1 VTIALGIVV
10 GLLLGVLAA
19 LVLSRTRRNISARGA
34 GRVRSILLP
43 FTGTTISRRALDA
56 ALRLAGVEG
65 ATVVPAYLARVPLH
79 MPLDVPLP
87 RQAEMAFPLLEAIE
101 QRARVQN
108 IPIDSRIERGRSY
121 RDALKK
127 LLKQEHFDRVII
139 SATADPRE
147 GFSWDDIAWLLE
159 KAEAEVL
166 ILRPAP
172 DDHRVVSEP
181 GVGGHF

>member
-1 VTIALGIVV
+1 MTIVV
-10 GLLLGVLAA
+10 GILIGLLLGVILAI
-19 LVLSRTRRNISARGA
+19 LLTRTRRNISARGA

-56 ALRLAGVEG
+56 ALRLAGVED

-79 MPLDVPLP
+79 LPLDVPLQ
-87 RQAEMAFPLLEAIE
+87 RQCELAFPLLEAIE

-121 RDALKK
+121 RDALKR
-127 LLKQEHFDRVII
+127 LLAQEHFDRVII

-147 GFSWDDIAWLLE
+147 GLSWDDIAWLLE
-159 KAEAEVL
+159 KADAEVL

-172 DDHRVVSEP
+172 DDTRVVSEP
-181 GVGGHF
+181 RAGGHF